1 MDPNYIKFSIRNG
14 CGGLEKFIFLS
25 RYFFH
30 KLCHVSTIQHEN
42 SIHFFETTQDFQAES
57 LISIK
62 RLLNFHKHGSFF
74 GYASQPA
81 PDCNR
86 LIIKT

>member
-1 MDPNYIKFSIRNG
+1 MVAWKSLYFYPDIFFTNYVMYLRYNTKIR
-14 CGGLEKFIFLS
+14 FIF
-25 RYFFH
+25 
-30 KLCHVSTIQHEN
+30 
-42 SIHFFETTQDFQAES
+42 FEITQDFQAES